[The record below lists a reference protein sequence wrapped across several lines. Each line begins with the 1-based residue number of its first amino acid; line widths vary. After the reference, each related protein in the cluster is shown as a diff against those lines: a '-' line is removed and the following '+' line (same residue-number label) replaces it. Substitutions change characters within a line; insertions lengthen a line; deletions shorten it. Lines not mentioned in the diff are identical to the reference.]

1 MRHKISCSVIIVSL
15 TTSAFCYSHD
25 YEKLNSTQ
33 GGKVYVSAI
42 EQGRL
47 YPVSPMSFN
56 QLYEY
61 YKDMK
66 LKNKLEDKSRIL
78 NDKLFYSSIKD
89 FSGEACAML
98 WRYENNKPHKFRAG
112 GEDIQVQLNRTK
124 IESTPFFD
132 RLSPWYE
139 KPYSITYQNKR
150 NAYYHFFPSGN
161 SFSPKHLGYAIHRS
175 SALFGQG
182 KGKKNDLVF
191 SIQTYFLSVKDNN
204 IQDTGTL
211 IERDIALISPIYVP
225 FTIGEIGRFSSEQ
238 HAVLECKSNA
248 KFILPLWN

>member
-1 MRHKISCSVIIVSL
+1 MKNKISRCVVIISLIVS
-15 TTSAFCYSHD
+15 TYCYSHD

-33 GGKVYVSAI
+33 GGKLYVSAI

-47 YPVSPMSFN
+47 YPVTSESFN

-66 LKNKLEDKSRIL
+66 LKNKLEDKTRIL
-78 NDKLFYSSIKD
+78 DDKLFYSSIKE
-89 FSGEACAML
+89 FSGEVCAIL
-98 WRYENNKPHKFRAG
+98 WRYGNNKPHKVRSG
-112 GEDIQVQLNRTK
+112 GEDIQVELNRTRV
-124 IESTPFFD
+124 ESTPFFD
-132 RLSPWYE
+132 KSSPWYE

-150 NAYYHFFPSGN
+150 NAYYHFLAAGN
-161 SFSPKHLGYAIHRS
+161 AFSPKHLGYAIHRS

-182 KGKKNDLVF
+182 KGRKNDLVF

-204 IQDTGTL
+204 IQNTGTL

-238 HAVLECKSNA
+238 DAVLRCKSNA
-248 KFILPLWN
+248 MFILPLWN